1 MTRCDFSDS
10 VLEKNA
16 EARKGRQQKTRRH

>member
-1 MTRCDFSDS
+1 MTRSDFIDS